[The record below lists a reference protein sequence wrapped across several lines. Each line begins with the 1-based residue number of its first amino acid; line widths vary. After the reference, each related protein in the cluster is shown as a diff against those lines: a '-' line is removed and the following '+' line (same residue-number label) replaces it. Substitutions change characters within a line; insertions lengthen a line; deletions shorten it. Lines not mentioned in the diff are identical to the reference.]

1 VAEELTDT
9 AALRGARFT
18 RVDLSGVRMRDVDL
32 TGARIVDALL
42 VGAQLSG
49 LIDGLTVND
58 VEVAPLVAAE
68 LDRRHPERRL
78 LRAEDPIGVQQGWAA
93 VEALWRPTLAV
104 AADLP
109 ESVRQERVDEEWSL
123 VETLRHLVFV
133 TDAWFGRAVLG
144 RDHPYHPMG
153 LAPAFLRDR
162 SDLGLDSTATP
173 SFAEVLAV
181 REARVDEARAYLHG
195 VEAGELALPRR
206 GDDDHGYPPP
216 TAHTVLDCLHIV
228 MDEEWHHHRYAAR
241 DLATLT
247 A

>member
-1 VAEELTDT
+1 MAEELTDT

-68 LDRRHPERRL
+68 LDRRHPERLL
-78 LRAEDPIGVQQGWAA
+78 LRADDPAGLREGWAA
-93 VEALWRPTLAV
+93 VEAFWRPTLA
-104 AADLP
+104 AAEALP
-109 ESVRQERVDEEWSL
+109 ESVRQERVEEEWSL

-144 RDHPYHPMG
+144 RDHPYHPFG
-153 LAPAFLRDR
+153 LVPGFLGDG
-162 SDLGLDSTATP
+162 SQLGLGPGAAP
-173 SFAEVLAV
+173 SFAEVRPV
-181 REARVDEARAYLHG
+181 REARMDEVRAYLEA
-195 VEAGELALPRR
+195 VEADELSRPRR
-206 GDDDHGYPPP
+206 GDDDRGYPPP
-216 TAHTVLDCLHIV
+216 STHTVLECLHVV
-228 MDEEWHHHRYAAR
+228 MDEEWNHHRYAAR
-241 DLATLT
+241 DLAILT

>member
-1 VAEELTDT
+1 
-9 AALRGARFT
+9 
-18 RVDLSGVRMRDVDL
+18 MRDVNL

-78 LRAEDPIGVQQGWAA
+78 LRADDPAGLREGWAA
-93 VEALWRPTLAV
+93 VEAFWRPTLA
-104 AADLP
+104 AAEDLP
-109 ESVRQERVDEEWSL
+109 ESVRQERVEEEWSL

-144 RDHPYHPMG
+144 RDHPYHPFG
-153 LAPAFLRDR
+153 LVPAFLGDGSR
-162 SDLGLDSTATP
+162 LGLDPSAAP

-181 REARVDEARAYLHG
+181 REARVDEVRGVPRTSWTRTICRSRVVVTTTAATRRRRPTPCSSACTSSWTRSGTTTGTRRATS
-195 VEAGELALPRR
+195 RS
-206 GDDDHGYPPP
+206 
-216 TAHTVLDCLHIV
+216 
-228 MDEEWHHHRYAAR
+228 
-241 DLATLT
+241 
-247 A
+247 